1 MTNITSPTV
10 WETLSVPMPAEFIHH
25 ASLNRQIETL
35 EKKNN
40 ISTYIILGLGLL
52 LAGVSVYLIFE
63 NKRRLSNF
71 ENKKIKLHLS
81 SIR

>member
-1 MTNITSPTV
+1 MNNITSPSV

-40 ISTYIILGLGLL
+40 VSTYIILGLGLL
-52 LAGVSVYLIFE
+52 LVGVSFYLIME
-63 NKRRLSNF
+63 KERER
-71 ENKKIKLHLS
+71 KILIAKDN
-81 SIR
+81 RQ

>member
-1 MTNITSPTV
+1 MNNITSPSV

-40 ISTYIILGLGLL
+40 AGNYILLGLGVLL
-52 LAGVSVYLIFE
+52 VGVSVYLIFE
-63 NKRRLSNF
+63 NNRRLSNF
-71 ENKKIKLHLS
+71 ENKKSKLDLS

>member
-1 MTNITSPTV
+1 MNKITSPSV

-40 ISTYIILGLGLL
+40 TGMYTILGLGVLL
-52 LAGVSVYLIFE
+52 VGVCAIYIIE
-63 NKRRLSNF
+63 NRKRQK
-71 ENKKIKLHLS
+71 EQIMWNKI
-81 SIR
+81 I

>member
-1 MTNITSPTV
+1 MTNIASPSV

-35 EKKNN
+35 QKKNN
-40 ISTYIILGLGLL
+40 VGMYIIFGLGVLL
-52 LAGVSVYLIFE
+52 VGVSVYLIFE
-63 NKRRLSNF
+63 NKRWLSNF
-71 ENKKIKLHLS
+71 ENKKSKLYLS

>member
-1 MTNITSPTV
+1 MNNITSPSV

-40 ISTYIILGLGLL
+40 TSTYIILGLGLL
-52 LAGVSVYLIFE
+52 LAGVSFYLIMEKERERKIFIAKD
-63 NKRRLSNF
+63 KRQ
-71 ENKKIKLHLS
+71 
-81 SIR
+81 

>member
-1 MTNITSPTV
+1 MNNNTSLSV

-25 ASLNRQIETL
+25 ASLNQQIENL

-40 ISTYIILGLGLL
+40 AGKYIILGLGVLL
-52 LAGVSVYLIFE
+52 VGVSVYLIFE
-63 NKRRLSNF
+63 NNRRLSNF
-71 ENKKIKLHLS
+71 ENKKRKLYLS